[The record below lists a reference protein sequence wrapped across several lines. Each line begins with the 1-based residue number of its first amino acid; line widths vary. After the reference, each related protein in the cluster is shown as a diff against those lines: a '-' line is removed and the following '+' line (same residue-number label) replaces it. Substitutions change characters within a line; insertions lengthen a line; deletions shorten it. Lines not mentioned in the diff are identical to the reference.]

1 MESEWSSQTKKPKK
15 VVAKA
20 KKPKKVHPKKYV
32 CYHEG
37 CKEEFP
43 QWKLALDHMTNEHKI
58 KDPKL
63 KKSIV
68 YLDAKGEPKAAPR
81 GAPKVVAYP
90 VRPSV
95 ASTQSVV
102 RGASPVAS
110 TQSVVRGASPVASTQ
125 SVVRPMQVAGSESL
139 AQITTEQCDTI
150 KMRETPKVL
159 ATASGAASAEGH
171 RGNDLGQ
178 FGPNWVR
185 TWGASAQFPHLHH
198 RMQSAMYGASR
209 RVDQEFQYGNNAKN
223 VTMGNPQ
230 QSSFDYGRMFRD

>member
-1 MESEWSSQTKKPKK
+1 MAAREPNGSQTKFAREPNGSLPMAAREPNGSLPMAAREPNGSLPMAAREPNGSHKKPKK

-43 QWKLALDHMTNEHKI
+43 QWKLARDHMTNEHET

-102 RGASPVAS
+102 RPRQES
-110 TQSVVRGASPVASTQ
+110 
-125 SVVRPMQVAGSESL
+125 GSESL
-139 AQITTEQCDTI
+139 AQLTMEQCDTI

-159 ATASGAASAEGH
+159 ATAPGRESVGGH

-185 TWGASAQFPHLHH
+185 NWGSNATFFPN
-198 RMQSAMYGASR
+198 
-209 RVDQEFQYGNNAKN
+209 GNNAKN
-223 VTMGNPQ
+223 VTMDDPQ
-230 QSSFDYGRMFRD
+230 QSSFNYGRMFRD

>member
-1 MESEWSSQTKKPKK
+1 METPNANEVRSVRKPKK
-15 VVAKA
+15 VVVKA

-32 CYHEG
+32 CYSEG
-37 CKEEFP
+37 CTAEFP
-43 QWKLALDHMTNEHKI
+43 QWRLALDHMTNEHKI

-68 YLDAKGEPKAAPR
+68 YLDAKGEPKMAPR

-90 VRPSV
+90 VRPN
-95 ASTQSVV
+95 
-102 RGASPVAS
+102 
-110 TQSVVRGASPVASTQ
+110 
-125 SVVRPMQVAGSESL
+125 
-139 AQITTEQCDTI
+139 TEQRDTI

-185 TWGASAQFPHLHH
+185 TWGASAQFSHLQQHT
-198 RMQSAMYGASR
+198 ASPYASTL
-209 RVDQEFQYGNNAKN
+209 RVAPAQNAYVPPLEFQYGNNAKN

-230 QSSFDYGRMFRD
+230 QSSFNYGRMFRD

>member
-90 VRPSV
+90 
-95 ASTQSVV
+95 
-102 RGASPVAS
+102 
-110 TQSVVRGASPVASTQ
+110 VRGASPVASTQ

>member
-1 MESEWSSQTKKPKK
+1 METQMKEKKEKK
-15 VVAKA
+15 NKNKQEKP

-37 CKEEFP
+37 CMAEFP
-43 QWKLALDHMTNEHKI
+43 QWKSARDHMTNEHET

-90 VRPSV
+90 VRP
-95 ASTQSVV
+95 
-102 RGASPVAS
+102 
-110 TQSVVRGASPVASTQ
+110 
-125 SVVRPMQVAGSESL
+125 RPMQESGEAIMQSV

-159 ATASGAASAEGH
+159 ATAPGRESVGGH

-178 FGPNWVR
+178 FGPNWVSN
-185 TWGASAQFPHLHH
+185 WGSSATFFPN
-198 RMQSAMYGASR
+198 RN
-209 RVDQEFQYGNNAKN
+209 GNNAKN

-230 QSSFDYGRMFRD
+230 QSSFKRR

>member
-90 VRPSV
+90 VR
-95 ASTQSVV
+95 
-102 RGASPVAS
+102 GASPVAS
-110 TQSVVRGASPVASTQ
+110 TQSVVRP
-125 SVVRPMQVAGSESL
+125 RPMQVAGSESL

-230 QSSFDYGRMFRD
+230 QSSFNYGRMFRD

>member
-1 MESEWSSQTKKPKK
+1 MESEIRSSLPMAAREPNGSQKKSKK
-15 VVAKA
+15 VVAKPA

-43 QWKLALDHMTNEHKI
+43 QWKLARDHMTNEHET

-90 VRPSV
+90 VR
-95 ASTQSVV
+95 
-102 RGASPVAS
+102 
-110 TQSVVRGASPVASTQ
+110 GASPVASTQ
-125 SVVRPMQVAGSESL
+125 SVVRPRQESGSESV
-139 AQITTEQCDTI
+139 AQLTTEQCDTI

-230 QSSFDYGRMFRD
+230 QSSFKRR